1 MARIT
6 YTYKS
11 YPNCP
16 RATEYS
22 QERERTTT
30 LFSGLTV
37 ISSIGVVIAF
47 FIYTFAL
54 FSKGNWNDFFTA
66 VLFTVIV
73 AFFDAYIFVLRGN
86 NTEYQLSIILLE
98 ESSINK
104 DYYKEQIKTLKKAN
118 RKENME
124 FLKKYFLYF
133 FLGMFLAISIV
144 GIIQGFVFISN
155 GDNTT
160 MLLLSFVAFLLLGC
174 LFFYTLPIGKECF
187 KKIFTK
193 KEISKSDKKQLY
205 STKEKLFC
213 RKCGTQI
220 LPDSVYCDKCGSK
233 VEHL

>member
-30 LFSGLTV
+30 LFGGLTA

-54 FSKGNWNDFFTA
+54 FSDGNWNDFLTA
-66 VLFTVIV
+66 VLFTIAV

-86 NTEYQLSIILLE
+86 NTECQLNIILLE

-104 DYYKEQIKTLKKAN
+104 DYYKEQIKTLRKEN

-144 GIIQGFVFISN
+144 GIIQGFVCITN
-155 GDNTT
+155 GDNAT
-160 MLLLSFVAFLLLGC
+160 MLLLSFIAFFVLGC

-193 KEISKSDKKQLY
+193 KETSNYDKKQPH
-205 STKEKLFC
+205 SIKEKIFC

-220 LPDSVYCDKCGSK
+220 LPDSVYCNKCGCK